1 MIRVDG
7 SRVGS
12 FFGRLRED
20 KLGKHGSI
28 ARMSAWNI
36 TKTAYRGALPTLA
49 VSSVGGLLAGS
60 VLGGM
65 DAELEAVPG
74 LLVMVPAFLAI
85 RGSVYGSL
93 GSRLSSAL
101 HQGLIEPSFEVDER
115 LANAVIAAVL
125 NGLLASLFAALLTY
139 GLLSALDASHAS
151 LPTLVFIALVGG
163 GLAGIA
169 LAVTIVVVVFTGF
182 RRGMNPDDLVGPAVT
197 TAGDVFGMASLF
209 VATRLALALT

>member
-1 MIRVDG
+1 
-7 SRVGS
+7 
-12 FFGRLRED
+12 
-20 KLGKHGSI
+20 
-28 ARMSAWNI
+28 MSAW
-36 TKTAYRGALPTLA
+36 TVAKTAYRGALPTLS
-49 VSSVGGLLAGS
+49 VSAAGGLLAGS

-65 DAELEAVPG
+65 DAELNAVPG

-101 HQGLIEPSFEVDER
+101 HQGLIEPAIGADGRVAS
-115 LANAVIAAVL
+115 AVLAAVL
-125 NGLLASLFAALLTY
+125 NGLLASLFAALLTF
-139 GLLSALDASHAS
+139 GLLSALGARVAP
-151 LPTLVFIALVGG
+151 LWTLVFIALVGG

-169 LAVTIVVVVFTGF
+169 LTVVIVVVVFTGF

-209 VATRLALALT
+209 VATRLALALG

>member
-1 MIRVDG
+1 
-7 SRVGS
+7 
-12 FFGRLRED
+12 
-20 KLGKHGSI
+20 
-28 ARMSAWNI
+28 MSAWTV

-49 VSSVGGLLAGS
+49 VSAVGGLLAGS

-65 DAELEAVPG
+65 NAELEAVPG

-101 HQGLIEPSFEVDER
+101 HQGLIEPVFEVDDR
-115 LANAVIAAVL
+115 LLNAMIAAIL
-125 NGLLASLFAALLTY
+125 NGLLASVFAAVLTF
-139 GLLSALDASHAS
+139 GLLSALGARVAS
-151 LPTLVFIALVGG
+151 PWVLVFIALVGG
-163 GLAGIA
+163 GLAGLT

-209 VATRLALALT
+209 VAARLALALT